1 MKKLNFNVM
10 YLIVGISGLVSVSLI
25 LSSALYASY
34 QWILYLLR

>member
-10 YLIVGISGLVSVSLI
+10 YLSVGISGIVSVSLT

-34 QWILYLLR
+34 QLILYLLR